1 VVRVIDLGQAAAERS
16 NSKAVA
22 DQGKSK
28 KSKVMVSGR
37 PDLIFLTDIDR

>member
-1 VVRVIDLGQAAAERS
+1 MQGSAPSIDQCQAASAR
-16 NSKAVA
+16 SKAKVKR
-22 DQGKSK
+22 Q